1 MSGEVHRDARLIA
14 YCKVLHD
21 WSLRPLLSLGDR
33 VEAKTRMELESF
45 KQVNCLESR
54 NPSRD
59 VSGVPKP
66 RKIPDWRLDN
76 EGNGKPTVRA
86 AVSQNFYKTY

>member
-14 YCKVLHD
+14 YCNVLHD

-33 VEAKTRMELESF
+33 VEARTRMEFESF
-45 KQVNCLESR
+45 KQVNLPR

-66 RKIPDWRLDN
+66 RKTPDWRLDN

-86 AVSQNFYKTY
+86 AVSQIFYKTY